1 MKAHTSGLKDALKTF
16 PLQTNEKI
24 TFGTTALTSDD
35 LINVEPVFNGN
46 ILKSMMKG
54 LTIESTTDIPKDTV
68 INYQK
73 GILVND
79 SYEYLNFG
87 NYVVVNSE
95 KKEDADSY
103 LITCYDK
110 LVYSAVDYVDLNL
123 TYPISIADYLEGI
136 CNYLGLTLKT
146 KIFNNA
152 DLEIPSELYL
162 NLGYKFRDVL
172 DEISQATGT
181 SICLDL
187 NDQVELRVPIE
198 TNDTVDEDFIASVNA
213 KFGEKYGPINSVVL
227 SRSAESDNVYIK
239 DDESIA
245 LNGLCELKISDNQ
258 IMNGND
264 RSDYLQGIADNVF
277 GLEYYTNDYNSTG
290 VYYYDFLDKYS
301 ISIDSQTYNCLML
314 NDDIST
320 IDDSENIFTKMPDVA
335 ETDYSKVSKTDKQL
349 SRAMLIVDK
358 VNGEIDA
365 KVSKDEI
372 IVDLNLAIQDGQGVI
387 RATGN
392 KFILDADNCSIDEH
406 GNAEFE
412 NAKLR
417 RGELTL
423 IDDGENASIQI
434 RQENVDNKIQLFE
447 GSDISGQQ
455 ILFKIGGMTY
465 QQISQYDTSP
475 AGGNALFKTQDYDF
489 YNWCD
494 TYPNKRFIITLTNY
508 TDPDIKF
515 SFDFNENDI
524 MEEDVV
530 IDVPNI
536 TGRVSYINFTIPDF
550 TNKIYQI
557 GSNVER
563 LTEYKSSGLN
573 GQIFNNTNFT
583 REEAEQVRA
592 WAHDEAQEPPTP
604 EDIEKYDFDGDGE
617 ITINDSIIM
626 QLMVN
631 GYANSQAPGLFVINY
646 RDLAKTLSIK
656 DSYLNDRFYLGLGL
670 AWFSQRT
677 TFTNNVIFENVVSMK
692 PDSDIRFYDSNGNY
706 TNIDDKFAPKQIEE
720 FTSKVSF
727 NESVTGNTHFLKQG
741 NMCYVYFQGE
751 GKTHSNNQLI
761 ATIPSGYR
769 PSKTIF
775 APFVVN
781 AGAYGELV
789 INTNGNINVNII
801 SSTSVSGRIYANFT
815 YPL

>member
-24 TFGTTALTSDD
+24 TFGTTVLTSDD

-123 TYPISIADYLEGI
+123 TYPISIADYLEAI

-187 NDQVELRVPIE
+187 NDQVELRVPIA
-198 TNDTVDEDFIASVNA
+198 TNDTIDEDFIASVNA

-264 RSDYLQGIADNVF
+264 RSDYLQGIADNIF

-320 IDDSENIFTKMPDVA
+320 IDDSENIFTKIPDVA
-335 ETDYSKVSKTDKQL
+335 KTDYSQATTTDKEI
-349 SRAMLIVDK
+349 SRAMFIVDK
-358 VNGEIDA
+358 VEGEIDA
-365 KVSKDEI
+365 KVSKDDI
-372 IVDLNLAIQDGQGVI
+372 IADLNLAIQDGQGVI

-392 KFILDADNCSIDEH
+392 TFILDADNASIDAE

-412 NAKLR
+412 NATLR
-417 RGELTL
+417 GGNLVLE
-423 IDDGENASIQI
+423 DDGTEENASIKILQNNI
-434 RQENVDNKIQLFE
+434 DPKIYIAYGYDLSNKT
-447 GSDISGQQ
+447 IS
-455 ILFKIGGMTY
+455 IDCRGMTY
-465 QQISQYDTSP
+465 DQLRTHNNEVIFEFKNDGDSITNIPLTFLCYEYNNVKSVRLDLGSQTYFFYKGVDAFVSQIWTITIPTGNNYRVVNLTDSEMYEKFYIPGTITSRETSYTGMGLEAKVFP
-475 AGGNALFKTQDYDF
+475 GQKF
-489 YNWCD
+489 YNNND
-494 TYPNKRFIITLTNY
+494 YNRVRRIVEGTITP
-508 TDPDIKF
+508 TD
-515 SFDFNENDI
+515 
-524 MEEDVV
+524 ED
-530 IDVPNI
+530 
-536 TGRVSYINFTIPDF
+536 Y
-550 TNKIYQI
+550 
-557 GSNVER
+557 E
-563 LTEYKSSGLN
+563 L
-573 GQIFNNTNFT
+573 
-583 REEAEQVRA
+583 
-592 WAHDEAQEPPTP
+592 
-604 EDIEKYDFDGDGE
+604 YDFDGDGD
-617 ITINDSIIM
+617 ISIM
-626 QLMVN
+626 DYHTVDHLAMYRVGVQNPYHFKLDYNNPGALLTLKYSGASLGQDLPYKRNVLVVGVN
-631 GYANSQAPGLFVINY
+631 GVEIEGY
-646 RDLAKTLSIK
+646 LSIGNYQSSK
-656 DSYLNDRFYLGLGL
+656 LLINGIE
-670 AWFSQRT
+670 A
-677 TFTNNVIFENVVSMK
+677 ENV
-692 PDSDIRFYDSNGNY
+692 
-706 TNIDDKFAPKQIEE
+706 FAPKELEE
-720 FTSKVSF
+720 FTSQITF
-727 NESVTGNTHFLKQG
+727 NESVAGNTHFYKQG
-741 NMCYVYFQGE
+741 NMCYVYLQGE

-761 ATIPSGYR
+761 ATLPSGYR